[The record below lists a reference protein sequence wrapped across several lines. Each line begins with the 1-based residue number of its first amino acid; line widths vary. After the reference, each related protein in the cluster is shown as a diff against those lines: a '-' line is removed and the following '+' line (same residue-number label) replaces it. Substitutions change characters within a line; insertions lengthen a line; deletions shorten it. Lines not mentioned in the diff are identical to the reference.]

1 MHSYEDIVQQIVR
14 ELEPYAKGDMEVGE
28 KTDFSRDLGLDSVNV
43 MEMMLEIE
51 DRFDIAVP
59 VNRLADVHTV
69 GDLAHEIRK
78 LLDEG

>member
-1 MHSYEDIVQQIVR
+1 MHSYEEIIQQIVQ
-14 ELEPYAKGDMEVGE
+14 ELEPYANGEMEVGE
-28 KTDFSRDLGLDSVNV
+28 KTDFSRDLGLDSVKV

-69 GDLAHEIRK
+69 GDLAQEIRK
-78 LLDEG
+78 LLDAG

>member
-1 MHSYEDIVQQIVR
+1 MHSYEEIIQQIVR
-14 ELEPYAKGDMEVGE
+14 ELEPFAKGDMEIGE

-69 GDLAHEIRK
+69 GDLAQEIRK
-78 LLDEG
+78 LLEEG

>member
-1 MHSYEDIVQQIVR
+1 MHSYEEIVQQIEQ
-14 ELEPYAKGDMEVGE
+14 ELKPFAKEDVQIGE
-28 KTDFSRDLGLDSVNV
+28 ETDLSRDLGLDSVNV

-69 GDLAHEIRK
+69 GDLAREIRK
-78 LLDEG
+78 LLEES